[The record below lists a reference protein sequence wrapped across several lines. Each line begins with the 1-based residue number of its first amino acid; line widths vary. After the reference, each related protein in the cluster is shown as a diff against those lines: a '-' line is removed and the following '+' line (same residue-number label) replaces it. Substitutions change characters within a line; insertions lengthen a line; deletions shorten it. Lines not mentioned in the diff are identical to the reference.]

1 MAGDAAAGT
10 DGLFAGLMEKIMTN
24 SKDASTLDHDTLAD
38 RELDAVSGGAFPIVG
53 AQMALL
59 NSSRDASEV
68 DLQPLTI
75 SKLLD

>member
-1 MAGDAAAGT
+1 MNT
-10 DGLFAGLMEKIMTN
+10 ERE
-24 SKDASTLDHDTLAD
+24 LAVD
-38 RELDAVSGGAFPIVG
+38 ELDAVSGGAFPIVR

-59 NSSRDASEV
+59 SSSRDASEV

>member
-1 MAGDAAAGT
+1 M
-10 DGLFAGLMEKIMTN
+10 
-24 SKDASTLDHDTLAD
+24 SKTYDTSKLDHAKFKNRVLAD
-38 RELDAVSGGAFPIVG
+38 SELDAVTGGAFPIVR